1 MHTIGARGLVANKSD
16 AALREVSIVGMSVAL
31 AGNDQQITSE
41 TLISSRQFL
50 DRASFRH
57 RVRKPGLN
65 RTLKPVRL
73 SRRTGSFYTASKH
86 LRLSI
91 ATLTVYSAS
100 CRRIENLPMWTAPAP
115 MIGWCLVLGHGCDWP
130 SLLSCWADRSLRL
143 MVRRNMHTF
152 KSLFA
157 TLMLFALTPKVR
169 AADQ

>member
-65 RTLKPVRL
+65 RNVETRAVV
-73 SRRTGSFYTASKH
+73 ASHGVILYRVK
-86 LRLSI
+86 
-91 ATLTVYSAS
+91 
-100 CRRIENLPMWTAPAP
+100 AP
-115 MIGWCLVLGHGCDWP
+115 
-130 SLLSCWADRSLRL
+130 
-143 MVRRNMHTF
+143 
-152 KSLFA
+152 
-157 TLMLFALTPKVR
+157 
-169 AADQ
+169 